1 MFKKSIAAI
10 VVAGF
15 SALASAATFDLVS
28 SPTGE
33 LAIDGVSKNYT
44 FDASVA
50 DPSAKLNFVLDL
62 YRTVDGYNGG
72 FYIDIFSLVINN
84 KLAFQGTYQ
93 GAGGVDGNASIDFG
107 AGSTVTATNST
118 VTVSNL
124 AFDLKQGKNTF
135 SFTYV
140 PLTGTQGIND
150 EAWGLQSASIAA
162 VPEPETYAM
171 FLAGLGLMGAV
182 ARRRARS

>member
-1 MFKKSIAAI
+1 MFKKSMVAVAIAAL
-10 VVAGF
+10 
-15 SALASAATFDLVS
+15 STLANAANFDLVS
-28 SPTGE
+28 TPTGE
-33 LAIDGVSKNYT
+33 LAIDGVSKTYT

-62 YRTVDGYNGG
+62 YRTVDGYNG
-72 FYIDIFSLVINN
+72 YYLDVFSLVINN
-84 KLAFQGTYQ
+84 KLAFQGAYQ
-93 GAGGVDGNASIDFG
+93 GAGGQDGTTSIDFG
-107 AGSTVTATNST
+107 AGSTVTATSST

-124 AFDLKQGKNTF
+124 AFDLKQGTNTF
-135 SFTYV
+135 SFNYV
-140 PLTGTQGIND
+140 PFTGTQGIND

-162 VPEPETYAM
+162 VPEPEAYAM